1 MVAVWIGKDEPLAQS
16 KKLPKMVV
24 ATNLRVDRK
33 TEVGNSWNTQGVKSN
48 PHNAGML
55 RCVECS
61 ADVGLTFA
69 LQYVYASEETMRV
82 SQDSLASLGLFAG
95 VVDGCWCG

>member
-1 MVAVWIGKDEPLAQS
+1 MAVLLFELVASANSAGEENGVLKFTFNLKHAGRS
-16 KKLPKMVV
+16 KS
-24 ATNLRVDRK
+24 A
-33 TEVGNSWNTQGVKSN
+33 
-48 PHNAGML
+48 HNEGML

-82 SQDSLASLGLFAG
+82 SQDSLASLGLFAA